1 MIQDLTRGRR
11 AVHMPHYGLTDKRTS
26 RVRSWPEGD
35 DLLLPLVE
43 AKVLLLHVI
52 MCDVSLTTQ
61 SDLSSTVASG
71 KSAVDEV

>member
-1 MIQDLTRGRR
+1 LALFEINAAQIRKIAYLLGTELL
-11 AVHMPHYGLTDKRTS
+11 YG
-26 RVRSWPEGD
+26 PEGD